1 MTLKS
6 HVSYCEAIGT
16 LCAIVRCLRK
26 LSYTGIR
33 WIFFLSD
40 SCGIGQETFP
50 YAFTCNGAYRGT
62 RGPIDIY
69 GRLYYSSVHLG
80 GCIEP

>member
-6 HVSYCEAIGT
+6 HVPDCEAIGT

-33 WIFFLSD
+33 WSKPRFFLCRIHAES
-40 SCGIGQETFP
+40 
-50 YAFTCNGAYRGT
+50 
-62 RGPIDIY
+62 
-69 GRLYYSSVHLG
+69 GRKHFHMLSHTMGHTEVL
-80 GCIEP
+80 EAP

>member
-6 HVSYCEAIGT
+6 HVPDCEAIGT

-33 WIFFLSD
+33 WSKPRFFFCQIHVEWGRKKFHMLSHAM
-40 SCGIGQETFP
+40 GHTEVLEAP
-50 YAFTCNGAYRGT
+50 
-62 RGPIDIY
+62 
-69 GRLYYSSVHLG
+69 
-80 GCIEP
+80 